1 MEVKSRKKSN
11 LYDSIKKN
19 NRCDDTV
26 CGKKDELSELSKR
39 LKLAKST
46 YDMLNNTL
54 SEIDTKSPSHE
65 DVMNATNEAR
75 KEYDTLKEM
84 YEKKSCNITDTK
96 LEICSLG
103 NVRIT
108 FPSELKINDD
118 NIRGFSYIDGNI
130 NDLEVELYDTKY
142 GDKTPLKLFNYLK
155 DNQDHLGNTID
166 ITIFLLMHEYSIV
179 LKSSKCDFGSNEA
192 LSINVSLSTFLT
204 TLLLIC
210 NSCLKKNL
218 YCGFHVVQGTVPI
231 WLECYFFISTSL
243 MLL

>member
-11 LYDSIKKN
+11 LYDSIKKD

-46 YDMLNNTL
+46 YDMLNKTL

-65 DVMNATNEAR
+65 DVMNATVEAR

-84 YEKKSCNITDTK
+84 YEKKLCKITDTR
-96 LEICSLG
+96 LEVCSLG

-118 NIRGFSYIDGNI
+118 NIRGFAYIDGNI

-142 GDKTPLKLFNYLK
+142 GDKAPLKLFNYLK
-155 DNQDHLGNTID
+155 GKTID
-166 ITIFLLMHEYSIV
+166 ITIDKLDSLGNIIYSEKHEGCTVEKITFPQYWNSFLSHM
-179 LKSSKCDFGSNEA
+179 KS
-192 LSINVSLSTFLT
+192 
-204 TLLLIC
+204 
-210 NSCLKKNL
+210 
-218 YCGFHVVQGTVPI
+218 TVKI
-231 WLECYFFISTSL
+231 LFKTRIIHQE
-243 MLL
+243 

>member
-11 LYDSIKKN
+11 LYDSIKKD

-65 DVMNATNEAR
+65 DVMNATVEAR

-84 YEKKSCNITDTK
+84 YEKKLCKITDTR
-96 LEICSLG
+96 LEVCSLG

-118 NIRGFSYIDGNI
+118 NIRGFAYIDGNI
-130 NDLEVELYDTKY
+130 DDLEVELYDTKY
-142 GDKTPLKLFNYLK
+142 GDKAPLKLFNYLK
-155 DNQDHLGNTID
+155 GKTID
-166 ITIFLLMHEYSIV
+166 ITIDKLDSLGNIIYSEKHEGCTVEKITFPQYWNRFLSHM
-179 LKSSKCDFGSNEA
+179 KS
-192 LSINVSLSTFLT
+192 
-204 TLLLIC
+204 
-210 NSCLKKNL
+210 
-218 YCGFHVVQGTVPI
+218 TVKI
-231 WLECYFFISTSL
+231 LFKTRMIYQE
-243 MLL
+243 

>member
-11 LYDSIKKN
+11 LYDSIKKD

-46 YDMLNNTL
+46 YDMLNKTL

-65 DVMNATNEAR
+65 DVMNATVEAR

-84 YEKKSCNITDTK
+84 YEKKLCKITDTR
-96 LEICSLG
+96 LEVCSLG

-118 NIRGFSYIDGNI
+118 NIRGFAYIDGNI
-130 NDLEVELYDTKY
+130 NYLEVELYDTKY
-142 GDKTPLKLFNYLK
+142 GDKAPLKLFNYLK
-155 DNQDHLGNTID
+155 GKTID
-166 ITIFLLMHEYSIV
+166 ITIDKLDSLGNIIYSEKHEGCTVEKITFPQYWNSFLSHM
-179 LKSSKCDFGSNEA
+179 KS
-192 LSINVSLSTFLT
+192 
-204 TLLLIC
+204 
-210 NSCLKKNL
+210 
-218 YCGFHVVQGTVPI
+218 TVKI
-231 WLECYFFISTSL
+231 LFKTRIIHQE
-243 MLL
+243 

>member
-19 NRCDDTV
+19 NRCIDTV

-84 YEKKSCNITDTK
+84 YEKKSCKITD
-96 LEICSLG
+96 
-103 NVRIT
+103 
-108 FPSELKINDD
+108 PSELKINDD

-155 DNQDHLGNTID
+155 DNQENLGKTINITIDKLDSLGNVIYSEKHEGCTVEK
-166 ITIFLLMHEYSIV
+166 ITFPQYWSSFLSHM
-179 LKSSKCDFGSNEA
+179 KSTVKILFK
-192 LSINVSLSTFLT
+192 TRLT
-204 TLLLIC
+204 
-210 NSCLKKNL
+210 
-218 YCGFHVVQGTVPI
+218 YQ
-231 WLECYFFISTSL
+231 E
-243 MLL
+243 

>member
-11 LYDSIKKN
+11 LYDSIKKD

-46 YDMLNNTL
+46 YEMLNKTL

-65 DVMNATNEAR
+65 DVMNATVEAR

-84 YEKKSCNITDTK
+84 YEKKLCKITDTR
-96 LEICSLG
+96 LEVCSLG

-118 NIRGFSYIDGNI
+118 NIRGFVYIDGNI

-142 GDKTPLKLFNYLK
+142 GDKAPLKLFNYLK
-155 DNQDHLGNTID
+155 GKTID
-166 ITIFLLMHEYSIV
+166 ITIDKLDSLGNIIYSEKHEGCTVEKITFPQYWNSFLSHM
-179 LKSSKCDFGSNEA
+179 KS
-192 LSINVSLSTFLT
+192 
-204 TLLLIC
+204 
-210 NSCLKKNL
+210 
-218 YCGFHVVQGTVPI
+218 TVKI
-231 WLECYFFISTSL
+231 LFKTRIIHQE
-243 MLL
+243 

>member
-11 LYDSIKKN
+11 LYDSIKKD

-46 YDMLNNTL
+46 YEMLNKTL

-65 DVMNATNEAR
+65 DVMNATVEAR

-84 YEKKSCNITDTK
+84 YEKKLCKITDTR
-96 LEICSLG
+96 LEVCSLG

-118 NIRGFSYIDGNI
+118 NIRGFAYIDGNI
-130 NDLEVELYDTKY
+130 NYLEVELYDTKY
-142 GDKTPLKLFNYLK
+142 GDKAPLKLFNYLK
-155 DNQDHLGNTID
+155 GKTID
-166 ITIFLLMHEYSIV
+166 ITIDKLDSLGNIIYSEKHEGCTVEKITFPQYWNSFLSHM
-179 LKSSKCDFGSNEA
+179 KS
-192 LSINVSLSTFLT
+192 
-204 TLLLIC
+204 
-210 NSCLKKNL
+210 
-218 YCGFHVVQGTVPI
+218 TVKI
-231 WLECYFFISTSL
+231 LFKTRMTYQE
-243 MLL
+243 

>member
-11 LYDSIKKN
+11 LYDSIKKD

-46 YDMLNNTL
+46 YEMLNKTL

-65 DVMNATNEAR
+65 DVMNATVEAR

-84 YEKKSCNITDTK
+84 YEKKLCKITDTR
-96 LEICSLG
+96 LEVCSLG

-118 NIRGFSYIDGNI
+118 NIRGFAYIDGNI
-130 NDLEVELYDTKY
+130 NYLEVELYDTKY
-142 GDKTPLKLFNYLK
+142 GDKAPLKLFNYLK
-155 DNQDHLGNTID
+155 GKTID
-166 ITIFLLMHEYSIV
+166 ITIDKLDSLGNIIYSEKHEGCSVEKITFPQYWNRFLSHM
-179 LKSSKCDFGSNEA
+179 KS
-192 LSINVSLSTFLT
+192 
-204 TLLLIC
+204 
-210 NSCLKKNL
+210 
-218 YCGFHVVQGTVPI
+218 TVKI
-231 WLECYFFISTSL
+231 LFKTRMTYQE
-243 MLL
+243 

>member
-19 NRCDDTV
+19 NRCIDTV
-26 CGKKDELSELSKR
+26 CGKNDELSELSKR

-65 DVMNATNEAR
+65 DVMNATVEAR

-84 YEKKSCNITDTK
+84 YEKKLCKITDTR
-96 LEICSLG
+96 LEVCSLG

-118 NIRGFSYIDGNI
+118 NIRGFAYIDGNI
-130 NDLEVELYDTKY
+130 NYLEVELYDTKY
-142 GDKTPLKLFNYLK
+142 GDKAPLKLFNYLK
-155 DNQDHLGNTID
+155 GKTID
-166 ITIFLLMHEYSIV
+166 ITIDKLDSLGNIIYSEKHEGCTVEKITFPQYWNSFLSHM
-179 LKSSKCDFGSNEA
+179 KS
-192 LSINVSLSTFLT
+192 
-204 TLLLIC
+204 
-210 NSCLKKNL
+210 
-218 YCGFHVVQGTVPI
+218 TVKI
-231 WLECYFFISTSL
+231 LFKTRIIHQE
-243 MLL
+243 

>member
-11 LYDSIKKN
+11 LYDSIKKD
-19 NRCDDTV
+19 NRCNDTV

-46 YDMLNNTL
+46 YDMLNKTL

-75 KEYDTLKEM
+75 KEYDTLNEM
-84 YEKKSCNITDTK
+84 YKKKLCKITDTK
-96 LEICSLG
+96 LNICSLG
-103 NVRIT
+103 NARIT

-118 NIRGFSYIDGNI
+118 NIRGFAYIDGNI

-155 DNQDHLGNTID
+155 DNQENLGKTINITIDKLDSLGNVIYSEKHEGCTVEK
-166 ITIFLLMHEYSIV
+166 ITFPQYWNSFLSHM
-179 LKSSKCDFGSNEA
+179 KS
-192 LSINVSLSTFLT
+192 
-204 TLLLIC
+204 
-210 NSCLKKNL
+210 
-218 YCGFHVVQGTVPI
+218 TVKI
-231 WLECYFFISTSL
+231 LFKTRMTYQE
-243 MLL
+243 

>member
-11 LYDSIKKN
+11 LYDSIKKD

-65 DVMNATNEAR
+65 DVMNATVEAR

-84 YEKKSCNITDTK
+84 YEKKLCKITDTR
-96 LEICSLG
+96 LEVCSLG

-118 NIRGFSYIDGNI
+118 NIRGFAYIDGNI
-130 NDLEVELYDTKY
+130 NYLEVELYDTKY
-142 GDKTPLKLFNYLK
+142 GDKAPLKLFNYLK
-155 DNQDHLGNTID
+155 GKTID
-166 ITIFLLMHEYSIV
+166 ITIDKLDSLGNIIYSEKHEGCTVEKITFPQYWNSFLSHM
-179 LKSSKCDFGSNEA
+179 KS
-192 LSINVSLSTFLT
+192 
-204 TLLLIC
+204 
-210 NSCLKKNL
+210 
-218 YCGFHVVQGTVPI
+218 TVKI
-231 WLECYFFISTSL
+231 LFKTRIIHQE
-243 MLL
+243 

>member
-11 LYDSIKKN
+11 LYDSIKKD

-46 YDMLNNTL
+46 YEMLNKTL

-65 DVMNATNEAR
+65 DVMNATVEAR

-84 YEKKSCNITDTK
+84 YEKKLCKITDTR
-96 LEICSLG
+96 LEVCSLG

-118 NIRGFSYIDGNI
+118 NIRGFAYIDGNI
-130 NDLEVELYDTKY
+130 NYLEVELYDTKY
-142 GDKTPLKLFNYLK
+142 GDKAPLKLFNYLK
-155 DNQDHLGNTID
+155 GKTID
-166 ITIFLLMHEYSIV
+166 ITIDKLDSLGNIIYSEKHEGCTVEKITFPQYWNRFLSHM
-179 LKSSKCDFGSNEA
+179 KS
-192 LSINVSLSTFLT
+192 
-204 TLLLIC
+204 
-210 NSCLKKNL
+210 
-218 YCGFHVVQGTVPI
+218 TVKI
-231 WLECYFFISTSL
+231 LFKTRMTYQE
-243 MLL
+243 

>member
-11 LYDSIKKN
+11 LYDSIKKD

-46 YDMLNNTL
+46 YEMLNKTL

-65 DVMNATNEAR
+65 DVMNATVEAR

-84 YEKKSCNITDTK
+84 YEKKLCKITDTR
-96 LEICSLG
+96 LEVCSLG

-118 NIRGFSYIDGNI
+118 NIRGFAYIDGNI
-130 NDLEVELYDTKY
+130 NYLEVELYDTKY
-142 GDKTPLKLFNYLK
+142 GDKAPLKLFNYLK
-155 DNQDHLGNTID
+155 GKTID
-166 ITIFLLMHEYSIV
+166 ITIDKLDSLGNIIYSEKHEGCTVEKITFPQYWNSFLSHM
-179 LKSSKCDFGSNEA
+179 KS
-192 LSINVSLSTFLT
+192 
-204 TLLLIC
+204 
-210 NSCLKKNL
+210 
-218 YCGFHVVQGTVPI
+218 TVKI
-231 WLECYFFISTSL
+231 LFKTRIIHQE
-243 MLL
+243 

>member
-11 LYDSIKKN
+11 LYDSIKKD

-46 YDMLNNTL
+46 YEMLNNTL

-65 DVMNATNEAR
+65 DVMNATVEAR

-84 YEKKSCNITDTK
+84 YEKKLCKITDTR
-96 LEICSLG
+96 LEVCSLG

-118 NIRGFSYIDGNI
+118 NIR
-130 NDLEVELYDTKY
+130 
-142 GDKTPLKLFNYLK
+142 
-155 DNQDHLGNTID
+155 
-166 ITIFLLMHEYSIV
+166 
-179 LKSSKCDFGSNEA
+179 
-192 LSINVSLSTFLT
+192 
-204 TLLLIC
+204 
-210 NSCLKKNL
+210 
-218 YCGFHVVQGTVPI
+218 
-231 WLECYFFISTSL
+231 
-243 MLL
+243 

>member
-11 LYDSIKKN
+11 LYDSIKKD

-46 YDMLNNTL
+46 YEMLNKTL

-65 DVMNATNEAR
+65 DVMNATVEAR

-84 YEKKSCNITDTK
+84 YEKKLCKITDTR
-96 LEICSLG
+96 LEVCSLG

-118 NIRGFSYIDGNI
+118 NIRGFAYIDGNI

-142 GDKTPLKLFNYLK
+142 GDKAPLKLFNYLK
-155 DNQDHLGNTID
+155 GKTID
-166 ITIFLLMHEYSIV
+166 ITIDKLDSLGNIIYSEKHEGCTVEKITFPQYWNSFLSHM
-179 LKSSKCDFGSNEA
+179 KS
-192 LSINVSLSTFLT
+192 
-204 TLLLIC
+204 
-210 NSCLKKNL
+210 
-218 YCGFHVVQGTVPI
+218 TVKI
-231 WLECYFFISTSL
+231 LFKTRIIHQE
-243 MLL
+243 